1 MRHYLA
7 FLILFLIC
15 LPSHSQGY
23 IGAGHSTNS
32 SVTFDKQSDGLR
44 IDWGTKASSNIDLE
58 WSYIDFG
65 ESAFNEP
72 NYISTVE
79 SERDDGLDTYEN
91 LGFGGLSRSD
101 DHITYN
107 GIESLHAQGLSAG
120 LKFKLNANNWLQ
132 LYARASLLIWQATS
146 QTIELSE
153 GREEVYATVDADGV
167 ALPSGDTSIITNQNS
182 CGTLKRCVQEGNKF
196 EAVDFWYGY
205 GFIAKPLDWLA
216 VRAEYSTVTLNAI
229 NFPKGKLEGVNASLE
244 IHF

>member
-7 FLILFLIC
+7 FLIPFLIS

-65 ESAFNEP
+65 DSTFNEP
-72 NYISTVE
+72 DYISSAE

-101 DHITYN
+101 DNITYS
-107 GIESLHAQGLSAG
+107 GINSLHAQGVSAG

-153 GREEVYATVDADGV
+153 GREAVIVDEDE
-167 ALPSGDTSIITNQNS
+167 SGNPITPITTNLNA
-182 CGTLKRCVQEGNKF
+182 CDNLTRCVQEGTKF

-205 GFIAKPLDWLA
+205 GFIAKPLEWLA
-216 VRAEYSTVTLNAI
+216 IRAEYSTVTLNAI